1 MFTPAQAAMTSSTIP
16 ARFTA
21 AQKSDQRRD
30 DLNIMIATKPTINAK
45 KTTRDIIFSPVVHA
59 VSAAARIASTAIFVF
74 IFSRILPLL
83 SSTEQ

>member
-1 MFTPAQAAMTSSTIP
+1 
-16 ARFTA
+16 
-21 AQKSDQRRD
+21 
-30 DLNIMIATKPTINAK
+30 MIATKPTTNAK